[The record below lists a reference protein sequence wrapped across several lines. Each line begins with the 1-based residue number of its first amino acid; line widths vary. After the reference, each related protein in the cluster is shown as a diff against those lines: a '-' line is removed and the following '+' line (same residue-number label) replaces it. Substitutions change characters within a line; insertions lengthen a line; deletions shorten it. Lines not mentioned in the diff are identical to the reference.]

1 MNTYLS
7 ESEKIWISEF
17 CIVTLHL
24 QTDEK
29 TTDSLIIH
37 RYYSAFFDLLI
48 PQKVRQVGLSE
59 TSTILSA

>member
-17 CIVTLHL
+17 CIVALHL

-37 RYYSAFFDLLI
+37 RYLFSVL
-48 PQKVRQVGLSE
+48 
-59 TSTILSA
+59 